1 MVIKRINPISAAK
14 VGGLLGLLLGLVIGA
29 CFSLMAMMFGGA
41 ASAAEGEPGGAML
54 GAFMGIGSIIFF
66 PIMYAVFG
74 FVGGAIQALFYNLA
88 AKYTGGLEV
97 ETS

>member
-1 MVIKRINPISAAK
+1 MVIKRINPMSAAK

-41 ASAAEGEPGGAML
+41 AAASDEGGGAMI

-74 FVGGAIQALFYNLA
+74 FIGGALQAVFYNLA
-88 AKYTGGLEV
+88 SKWTGGLEI